1 MSTRSRATR
10 SLTPRKMLVTTALTV
25 VAALGLVVAAPG
37 SGAFA
42 AGPTSPQERVAAS
55 LEHGHFLDD
64 VNAGKISDADM
75 TAVGKTGLTV
85 AGHHLDKWLDL
96 TPAEEA
102 AQAKAGAEL
111 RASAEADPQMAATVQ
126 AFKTASS
133 DDQVAAALDST
144 TSYHPTPLA
153 AGAPVT
159 ESKHWWTKF
168 VPHIH
173 VTIDH
178 RELFINNAW
187 LRGLL
192 TAGAAAAVGAVCAA
206 FPDLSKISCV
216 LMAAAMGGV
225 MEIVKTNGICHGR
238 GFYIRIPEFW
248 QSHCG

>member
-1 MSTRSRATR
+1 MSTRSRVTR

-111 RASAEADPQMAATVQ
+111 RASAEADPKMAATVQ
-126 AFKTASS
+126 ALKSADS
-133 DDQVAAALDST
+133 DDKVAAALDGT
-144 TSYHPTPLA
+144 TTTYRPAPLA
-153 AGAPVT
+153 PGAPVS
-159 ESKHWWTKF
+159 EDKHWWN
-168 VPHIH
+168 HIH
-173 VTIDH
+173 ITVDH
-178 RELFINNAW
+178 KELYINNAW
-187 LRGLL
+187 LRGLV

-206 FPDLSKISCV
+206 FPDLSKITCV

-225 MEIVKTNGICHGR
+225 MEIVKTNGICHAR
-238 GFYIRIPEFW
+238 GFYIKIPDFW
-248 QSHCG
+248 NSHCG